1 MIADKDRSYY
11 IGASD
16 TKMVMG
22 NWKTKTFEK
31 WWREKQGLL
40 KNNFTNEA
48 MQAGTDYEHKIL
60 DALGIPGL
68 EKDKQIIIDRLRVNL
83 DGNTKF
89 KIYEVKTHNANK
101 TFKVSKDY
109 RMQVQVQMYA
119 SGIHKACIV
128 SYGLMSED
136 YKNFYRPIDRN
147 RLHIHEIEYDREFI
161 EKYKKR
167 LAYLS
172 MCLEKGLF
180 PRESRCA

>member
-1 MIADKDRSYY
+1 MIADKDRSGF

-16 TKMVMG
+16 TRFVMG
-22 NWKTKTFEK
+22 NWRTKTFEK

-48 MQAGTDYEHKIL
+48 MIAGTNWEHRIL
-60 DALGIPGL
+60 DSLGIRSL
-68 EKDKQIIIDRLRVNL
+68 EKDKQIIIGRLRVNL
-83 DGNTKF
+83 DGNTRF

-109 RMQVQVQMYA
+109 WMQVQVQMYA
-119 SGIHKACIV
+119 SGIHKAWIV

-147 RLHIHEIEYDREFI
+147 RLHIHEIEYDRDFI
-161 EKYKKR
+161 FEYRKK
-167 LAYLS
+167 LDYLS
-172 MCLEKGLF
+172 HCLETGRF
-180 PRESRCA
+180 PRGD

>member
-1 MIADKDRSYY
+1 MIADKDRSFY

-16 TKMVMG
+16 CKFVMG

-31 WWREKQGLL
+31 WWREKQGIL

-48 MQAGTDYEHKIL
+48 MQTGTAYEHKIL

-68 EKDKQIIIDRLRVNL
+68 EKDKQIIDGRLRVNL

-89 KIYEVKTHNANK
+89 KIYEVKTHNASK

-109 RMQVQVQMYA
+109 YGQVQVQMYA
-119 SGIHKACIV
+119 SGIHRACIV
-128 SYGLMSED
+128 SYGLVSED

-147 RLHIHEIEYDREFI
+147 RLHIHEIEYDEDFI
-161 EKYKKR
+161 RKYKKR

-172 MCLEKGLF
+172 NCLDTGAF
-180 PRESRCA
+180 PREV

>member
-16 TKMVMG
+16 TKYVMG

-48 MQAGTDYEHKIL
+48 MQAGTAYEHRIL
-60 DALGIPGL
+60 DSLGIRSL
-68 EKDKQIIIDRLRVNL
+68 EKDKQIIIGRLRVNL
-83 DGNTKF
+83 DGNTKH

-109 RMQVQVQMYA
+109 WQQVQVQMYA

-147 RLHIHEIEYDREFI
+147 RLHIHEIEYDRDFIYEF
-161 EKYKKR
+161 KKK
-167 LAYLS
+167 LDYLS
-172 MCLEKGLF
+172 HCLETGKF
-180 PRESRCA
+180 PRGDF